1 MNKRYVK
8 SIDKEVSEIGFG
20 SWQLANNSTWGSM
33 SEKEAIALVKEAYKK
48 GVNMF
53 DTAPGYGGGSS
64 EKILGKAL
72 NDVREHVVFNT
83 KVGHGPN
90 GEYEFT
96 EEGIRTSIQRS
107 MKNLQTNYLD
117 SVILHNPNK
126 SIQEGNS
133 PLIDELR
140 NAKEKGLIRGWGFS
154 IDSLEE
160 LKLVLENN
168 EDVDTIEIMFNIIH
182 QEPKYL
188 FNEILNRGIFLIIK
202 VPLDSGWLTGKY
214 NKNSTFTGI
223 RDRWTQDVKDI
234 RSYIINEI
242 KKIIGDA
249 PMSKEALRFILSFHQ
264 VSTVIPG
271 TKNIE
276 QLDSNI
282 SATNYMMDFDTKIKL
297 EELYEHQIKN
307 LNTPW

>member
-1 MNKRYVK
+1 MKKRFVK
-8 SIDKEVSEIGFG
+8 SINNEVSEIGFG
-20 SWQLANNSTWGSM
+20 TWQLAQNDTWGTM
-33 SEKEAIALVKEAYKK
+33 SEQDAINLVKTAYKS

-72 NDVREHVVFNT
+72 KGVREHVVINT

-126 SIQEGNS
+126 TIQEGDS

-140 NAKEKGLIRGWGFS
+140 NAKQSGLIKGWGFS
-154 IDSLEE
+154 IDSLDE

-168 EDVDTIEIMFNIIH
+168 DDVDTIEIMFNIIH
-182 QEPKYL
+182 HKNL
-188 FNEILNRGIFLIIK
+188 LHIIGIFS
-202 VPLDSGWLTGKY
+202 P
-214 NKNSTFTGI
+214 
-223 RDRWTQDVKDI
+223 
-234 RSYIINEI
+234 
-242 KKIIGDA
+242 
-249 PMSKEALRFILSFHQ
+249 
-264 VSTVIPG
+264 
-271 TKNIE
+271 
-276 QLDSNI
+276 
-282 SATNYMMDFDTKIKL
+282 
-297 EELYEHQIKN
+297 
-307 LNTPW
+307 